1 MSALEE
7 SNTTING
14 ILNKSFFW
22 QRVSSTP
29 LSERQVAM
37 LNMFL
42 DGYEAKI
49 TSKTWS
55 SLSKCSKDT
64 AIRDIQD
71 LVSKNILS
79 EDIPGAKRPSYSIVY
94 DTEDITQYFSDIS
107 LEYKEGTYQLKCIYR
122 GMAAGPASYGM
133 TDTLGRMHSDAQFA
147 GSSSV
152 PAHVEMMGFLGIGN
166 NPMVGA
172 TVAIAVDIAGALS
185 K

>member
-29 LSERQVAM
+29 LSERQVTM

-55 SLSKCSKDT
+55 SLAKCSKDT

-71 LVSKNILS
+71 LVSKNILC

-94 DTEDITQYFSDIS
+94 DTEDRSLYFSDVSIVH
-107 LEYKEGTYQLKCIYR
+107 EGETFRLKCLYKGKLQVQETILPLDAERYHK
-122 GMAAGPASYGM
+122 GELSLKNL
-133 TDTLGRMHSDAQFA
+133 LGKYCTHIFKLKS
-147 GSSSV
+147 
-152 PAHVEMMGFLGIGN
+152 
-166 NPMVGA
+166 
-172 TVAIAVDIAGALS
+172 
-185 K
+185 